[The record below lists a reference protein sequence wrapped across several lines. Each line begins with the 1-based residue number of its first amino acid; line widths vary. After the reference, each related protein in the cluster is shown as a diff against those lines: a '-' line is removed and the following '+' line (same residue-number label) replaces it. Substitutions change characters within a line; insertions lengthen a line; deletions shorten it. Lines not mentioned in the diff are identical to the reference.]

1 MLIEASSAIEP
12 TEIDPA
18 AAPADGVVV
27 ETPDAKTAE
36 SSVADSI
43 DAKPEAPASLLDVVR
58 DAVKKPDA
66 EPAASSATVDDQAKA
81 AVETPAVEA
90 VVPDA
95 DLPFHN
101 HPRWKQVL
109 EERNALQAPAEN
121 YRKITDYMEATGL
134 QPVEVAEGFEIMGLL
149 KSGDPANLAKARDWF
164 ADRLQALNE
173 SLGDVLPADLQAKV
187 ESGLVEEETAREL
200 ARTRAAATRLETQNA
215 ARTTQDEEARAAS
228 EASTQAAAMS
238 TAVQSWEDGIKAK
251 DPDYSDKKA
260 SLVEN
265 QCRAIIQKVGRS
277 PANPE
282 EALALVQRAY
292 GEVNES
298 LKAFVPKPKPVIPAP
313 NGLSARAAV
322 APKTLREAI
331 AAAVQR

>member
-1 MLIEASSAIEP
+1 MTVEASSAFEP

-18 AAPADGVVV
+18 AAPVDGVVV
-27 ETPDAKTAE
+27 ENLDAKTAE
-36 SSVADSI
+36 SSVADSP

-58 DAVKKPDA
+58 DAVKKPDL
-66 EPAASSATVDDQAKA
+66 EPVASSAPVDDQAKPA
-81 AVETPAVEA
+81 ETLAVEA

-134 QPVEVAEGFEIMGLL
+134 QATEVAEGFEIMGLL

-187 ESGLVEEETAREL
+187 EAGLVEEETAREL
-200 ARTRAAATRLETQNA
+200 SRTRAAALRLETQNTT
-215 ARTTQDEEARAAS
+215 RTAQDEEARAAS
-228 EASTQAAAMS
+228 EATTQAVAMS
-238 TAVQSWEDGIKAK
+238 TAVQGWEDGIKAK

-282 EALALVQRAY
+282 EALSLVQRAY
-292 GEVNES
+292 SEVNES